1 MYYLSKRNNETRIK
15 VDEQYSNENTV
26 VAEYLNG
33 DKQGKTVSI
42 THSTLKRWWKKVEE
56 EQVQNEPSPME
67 EPEEPEKIQESQ
79 EIKEIEKSPKSK
91 KTMNKR
97 IREKEQIKG
106 RLASYNSKYF
116 ENVKCYK
123 IFRTNE
129 TKKPI
134 AEVYPRSKHIE
145 IRVKTV
151 TPNVSIEHKE
161 GYKYYLPV
169 HYFIAYEHVDYLDIM
184 ETLLKSYL

>member
-1 MYYLSKRNNETRIK
+1 MHYVSRRDNETKIK

-56 EQVQNEPSPME
+56 EQVQNEPLPM
-67 EPEEPEKIQESQ
+67 EEPEKIQESQ
-79 EIKEIEKSPKSK
+79 EIKGIEKSPKSK

-106 RLASYNSKYF
+106 RLTSYNSKYF

-123 IFRTNE
+123 IFKAGE

-134 AEVYPRSKHIE
+134 AEVYPRRKHIE
-145 IRVKTV
+145 VRVKTV
-151 TPNVSIEHKE
+151 SSSVSIEYKE

-169 HYFIAYEHVDYLDIM
+169 HYFIAYEHIDYLDIM

>member
-1 MYYLSKRNNETRIK
+1 MYYLSRRDNITRIK
-15 VDEQYSNENTV
+15 VDEEYSNENTI
-26 VAEYLNG
+26 VAEYVNG
-33 DKQGKTVSI
+33 EKQGKTVSI

-56 EQVQNEPSPME
+56 QVESETPVSKKK
-67 EPEEPEKIQESQ
+67 PEEPQVDEKNSS
-79 EIKEIEKSPKSK
+79 KS
-91 KTMNKR
+91 NKR
-97 IREKEQIKG
+97 VEEKERIKG

-123 IFRTNE
+123 IFKAGE

-134 AEVYPRSKHIE
+134 AEVYPRRKHIE
-145 IRVKTV
+145 VRVKTV
-151 TPNVSIEHKE
+151 SPSVSIEHKE

-169 HYFIAYEHVDYLDIM
+169 HYFIAYEHIDYLDIM

>member
-1 MYYLSKRNNETRIK
+1 MYESKRDKAVYVRIIKEDTERKTVIIEYLS
-15 VDEQYSNENTV
+15 
-26 VAEYLNG
+26 G
-33 DKQGKTVSI
+33 DKKGKNTCI
-42 THSTLKRWWKKVEE
+42 TTSTLKRWWKKVEE
-56 EQVQNEPSPME
+56 EQVQNEPSLM
-67 EPEEPEKIQESQ
+67 EEPEKIQE
-79 EIKEIEKSPKSK
+79 IKDIKKSPKSK

-123 IFRTNE
+123 IFRANE
-129 TKKPI
+129 TKKAV

-151 TPNVSIEHKE
+151 TPDVSIEYKE
-161 GYKYYLPV
+161 GYKYYLPI
-169 HYFIAYEHVDYLDIM
+169 HYFIAYEHIDYLDIM